1 MYLQEILEVAIG
13 LILMWLILS
22 IAVMQLIE
30 WIAAALQWRAK
41 TLKEAIRQMLQDNLL
56 TEALY
61 QHPLI
66 LSLSQKRKNGKLTP
80 PAFIPADKFA
90 LALFDLATRA
100 NTEAFPLRQ
109 TFEAIETELERL
121 DDPLQR
127 KLAQADWETIID
139 TARQLASSSFGE
151 AALDTL
157 KARLQE
163 YRDRYPE
170 LQEVLDALIPQIY
183 SYYDSLLEEQ
193 LKMEAGG
200 QAADLT
206 LRQVRL
212 GLLALE
218 TMYPHSK
225 IRQTLGT
232 LLTGVEE
239 YVTEGERALAVARQ
253 NVEKWFNDAMD
264 RLSGLYKRKVQ
275 TATFLMG
282 LFLAIFL
289 NIDSIN
295 IATSLWREPTLRQ
308 TIVAQAEAYI
318 QQQSQGAEEE
328 GIPIISPVITVKAL
342 QDQLRDLT
350 LPVGWVNDP
359 IPRQEDVG
367 CDPYSASTYGE
378 DDAVTHIMGVPIGTV
393 CYPLTNVPPL
403 DAEHWVGWLM
413 KALGMVLSGAAA
425 AQGAPFWFDILKKF
439 VNIRSSGPKPDE
451 K

>member
-22 IAVMQLIE
+22 IAVMQLTE
-30 WIAAALQWRAK
+30 WLAAALQWRAN
-41 TLKEAIRQMLQDNLL
+41 TLKDAIRQMLRDDRL

-66 LSLSQKRKNGKLTP
+66 LSLSQKRKNGKIIP

-90 LALFDLATRA
+90 LALFDLAARA

-109 TFEAIETELERL
+109 TFEAIEAELERL

-127 KLAQADWETIID
+127 KLAQADWETIVA
-139 TARQLASSSFGE
+139 TARELASFSLSE
-151 AALDTL
+151 SALDTL

-183 SYYDSLLEEQ
+183 KYYDSLLEEQ

-206 LRQVRL
+206 LRQIRL

-218 TMYPHSK
+218 AIYPHSQ
-225 IRQTLGT
+225 IRQTLGV
-232 LLTGVEE
+232 LLAGVEE
-239 YVTEGERALAVARQ
+239 YVAEGERALATARQ

-275 TATFLMG
+275 TATFLLG
-282 LFLAIFL
+282 LLLAIFL

-295 IATSLWREPTLRQ
+295 IAFSLWREPTLRQ
-308 TIVAQAEAYI
+308 TVVAQAEAYV

-328 GIPIISPVITVKAL
+328 GMPLVSPGITVKAL

-359 IPRQEDVG
+359 LPRSESIG
-367 CDPYSASTYGE
+367 CDPYSASAYAKDGTE
-378 DDAVTHIMGVPIGTV
+378 THIMGIPIGEV
-393 CYPLTNVPPL
+393 CYPLTNTYPL

-413 KALGMVLSGAAA
+413 KILGMVLSGAAA

>member
-1 MYLQEILEVAIG
+1 MYLQGILEVVIG
-13 LILMWLILS
+13 LIFMWLVLS
-22 IAVMQLIE
+22 VAVMQLME
-30 WIAAALQWRAK
+30 WVAAALQWRAK
-41 TLKEAIRQMLQDNLL
+41 TLKDAIRQMLKDNLL

-66 LSLSQKRKNGKLTP
+66 TSLSQKCKNGKLLL

-90 LALFDLATRA
+90 LALFDLAATA
-100 NTEAFPLRQ
+100 GTEAFPLRQ
-109 TFEAIETELERL
+109 IFEAIETQLERL

-127 KLAQADWETIID
+127 KLAHEDWDAIVN
-139 TARQLASSSFGE
+139 TARELASSSLGE
-151 AALDTL
+151 AAIDTL

-163 YRDRYPE
+163 YHDRYPE
-170 LQEVLDALIPQIY
+170 LQEILDTAIPQIHA
-183 SYYDSLLEEQ
+183 YYDSLLAEQ

-206 LRQVRL
+206 LRQIRL
-212 GLLALE
+212 GLIALE
-218 TMYPHSK
+218 TMYPHSQVRRT
-225 IRQTLGT
+225 IGA
-232 LLTGVEE
+232 LLAGVEE
-239 YVTEGERALAVARQ
+239 YVAEGERALAIARK

-275 TATFLMG
+275 KASFLAG
-282 LFLAIFL
+282 LLLAIFL
-289 NIDSIN
+289 NIDSIG
-295 IATSLWREPTLRQ
+295 IAVALWREPTLRQ
-308 TIVAQAEAYI
+308 TIVMQAEAYI

-328 GIPIISPVITVKAL
+328 GMPVVSPVITIKAL

-350 LPVGWVNDP
+350 LPVGWVSEP
-359 IPRQEDVG
+359 LPRQG
-367 CDPYSASTYGE
+367 IPCAPYSASAYAE
-378 DDAVTHIMGVPIGTV
+378 DGSPTHIMGIPLGQV
-393 CYPLTNVPPL
+393 CYPLRNVPPL
-403 DAEHWVGWLM
+403 NAEQWVGWLV

>member
-1 MYLQEILEVAIG
+1 MYLQGILEVVIG
-13 LILMWLILS
+13 LIFMWLVLS
-22 IAVMQLIE
+22 IAVMQLME
-30 WIAAALQWRAK
+30 WIAAALQWRAN
-41 TLKEAIRQMLQDNLL
+41 TLKNAIRQMLQDDHL
-56 TEALY
+56 TEAFY

-66 LSLSQKRKNGKLTP
+66 TSLSQKRRNGRLLL

-90 LALFDLATRA
+90 LALFDLAATA
-100 NTEAFPLRQ
+100 GTEAFPLRRIFD
-109 TFEAIETELERL
+109 TIGAELERL

-127 KLAQADWETIID
+127 KLAQEDWDAIVD
-139 TARQLASSSFGE
+139 TARDLASSSFGE
-151 AALDTL
+151 AAIDTL

-170 LQEVLDALIPQIY
+170 LQETLDKALPQIHA
-183 SYYDSLLEEQ
+183 YYDSLLEEQ

-206 LRQVRL
+206 LRQIRL

-218 TMYPHSK
+218 AMYPHSQV
-225 IRQTLGT
+225 RRTVGA
-232 LLTGVEE
+232 LLAGVEE
-239 YVTEGERALAVARQ
+239 YVAEGERALAVARQ

-275 TATFLMG
+275 TASFLVG
-282 LFLAIFL
+282 LLLAIFL
-289 NIDSIN
+289 NIDSIG
-295 IATSLWREPTLRQ
+295 IAIALWRDPTLRQ
-308 TIVAQAEAYI
+308 TIVAQAEAYV

-328 GIPIISPVITVKAL
+328 MPVVSPVITVKAL

-350 LPVGWVNDP
+350 LPVGWVGDP
-359 IPRQEDVG
+359 LPRQGVT
-367 CDPYSASTYGE
+367 CHPYSASTYAE
-378 DDAVTHIMGVPIGTV
+378 DGSSIHIMGIPFGEV
-393 CYPLTNVPPL
+393 CYPLVNVPPL
-403 DAEHWVGWLM
+403 KAEQWVEWLV
-413 KALGMVLSGAAA
+413 KVLGMVLSGAAA

>member
-1 MYLQEILEVAIG
+1 MYLQEILEVTIG
-13 LILMWLILS
+13 LIFMWLVLS
-22 IAVMQLIE
+22 IAVMQLME

-56 TEALY
+56 TEAFY
-61 QHPLI
+61 HHPLI
-66 LSLSQKRKNGKLTP
+66 ISLSQKRKDGKPLLP
-80 PAFIPADKFA
+80 SFIPADKFA
-90 LALFDLATRA
+90 LALFDLAVTA
-100 NTEAFPLRQ
+100 GTEAFPLRQ

-127 KLAQADWETIID
+127 KLAQEDWNTIIA
-139 TARQLASSSFGE
+139 TARELASSSFGE

-163 YRDRYPE
+163 YRERYPE
-170 LQEVLDALIPQIY
+170 LQEVLDAAIPAIHA
-183 SYYDSLLEEQ
+183 YYESLLEEQ

-200 QAADLT
+200 QAVNLT

-218 TMYPHSK
+218 AMYPHAQVQ
-225 IRQTLGT
+225 RTLGA
-232 LLTGVEE
+232 LLAGVEE
-239 YVTEGERALAVARQ
+239 YVSEGEQALAVARQ
-253 NVEKWFNDAMD
+253 NVEKWFNDTMD

-275 TATFLMG
+275 TVSFLVG
-282 LFLAIFL
+282 LLLALFL
-289 NIDSIN
+289 NIDSVN

-308 TIVAQAEAYI
+308 SIVAQAEAYV

-328 GIPIISPVITVKAL
+328 GMPVVSPVVTVKAL
-342 QDQLRDLT
+342 QDQLHDLT

-359 IPRQEDVG
+359 IPRQDNVT
-367 CDPYSASTYGE
+367 CHPYSSSEYAADG
-378 DDAVTHIMGVPIGTV
+378 APTHIMGVPIGRV

-403 DAEHWVGWLM
+403 DAEHWVGWLV
-413 KALGMVLSGAAA
+413 KVLGMLISGAAA

>member
-1 MYLQEILEVAIG
+1 MYLQGILEVVIG
-13 LILMWLILS
+13 LIFLWLVLS
-22 IAVMQLIE
+22 IAVMQLME
-30 WIAAALQWRAK
+30 WLAAALHWRAK
-41 TLKEAIRQMLQDNLL
+41 TLKDAIRQMLKDDLL

-66 LSLSQKRKNGKLTP
+66 TSLSQKRKSGKLLL

-90 LALFDLATRA
+90 LALFDLAATA
-100 NTEAFPLRQ
+100 GTEAFPLRQ
-109 TFEAIETELERL
+109 IFEAIETELGRL

-127 KLAQADWETIID
+127 RLAQEDWDTIVN
-139 TARQLASSSFGE
+139 TARELASSSFGE
-151 AALDTL
+151 AAIDTL

-170 LQEVLDALIPQIY
+170 LQEILDAAIPKIY
-183 SYYDSLLEEQ
+183 AYYDALLEEQ

-206 LRQVRL
+206 LRQIRL
-212 GLLALE
+212 GLIALE
-218 TMYPHSK
+218 TMYPHSQVRRT
-225 IRQTLGT
+225 IGA
-232 LLTGVEE
+232 LLAGVEE
-239 YVTEGERALAVARQ
+239 YVVEGERALATARQ

-275 TATFLMG
+275 TASFLVG
-282 LFLAIFL
+282 LFLAICL
-289 NIDSIN
+289 NIDSIG
-295 IATSLWREPTLRQ
+295 IAIALWREPTLRQ

-318 QQQSQGAEEE
+318 QQQSQGAEED
-328 GIPIISPVITVKAL
+328 GMPVVSPVITVKAL

-350 LPVGWVNDP
+350 LPVGWVSDP
-359 IPRQEDVG
+359 LPRQG
-367 CDPYSASTYGE
+367 ATCTPYSISTYAE
-378 DDAVTHIMGVPIGTV
+378 DGSPIHIMGVPLGQV
-393 CYPLTNVPPL
+393 CYPLTNTPPL
-403 DAEHWVGWLM
+403 NAEHWVGWLI

>member
-22 IAVMQLIE
+22 VAVMQLME
-30 WIAAALQWRAK
+30 WIAAALQWRAN
-41 TLKEAIRQMLQDNLL
+41 TLRDAIRQMLQDERL
-56 TEALY
+56 TEAFY
-61 QHPLI
+61 RHPLI
-66 LSLSQKRKNGKLTP
+66 LSLSQKRKNGRFAL

-90 LALFDLATRA
+90 LTLFDLAATA
-100 NTEAFPLRQ
+100 GTEAFPLRQ
-109 TFEAIETELERL
+109 TFEAIEAALARL

-127 KLAQADWETIID
+127 KLAQEDWEAIVA
-139 TARQLASSSFGE
+139 TARELASSSFGE
-151 AALDTL
+151 AAVDTL

-170 LQEVLDALIPQIY
+170 LQERLDTLLPQIY
-183 SYYDSLLEEQ
+183 VYYDSLLEEQ

-218 TMYPHSK
+218 TMYPHSQ
-225 IRQTLGT
+225 IRRTVGA
-232 LLTGVEE
+232 LLSGVEE
-239 YVTEGERALAVARQ
+239 YVSEGERALATARQ

-275 TATFLMG
+275 TAAFLVG
-282 LFLAIFL
+282 FLLAMLL

-295 IATSLWREPTLRQ
+295 IAFSLWREPTLRA

-328 GIPIISPVITVKAL
+328 GMPIVSPILTIKAL

-359 IPRQEDVG
+359 LPRPANAT
-367 CDPYSASTYGE
+367 CDPYSASTYAE
-378 DDAVTHIMGVPIGTV
+378 DGTPTHLMGIPIGNI

-403 DAEHWVGWLM
+403 NAEHGVGWLV
-413 KALGMVLSGAAA
+413 KALGMLLSGAAA
-425 AQGAPFWFDILKKF
+425 AQGAPFWFDILKKI